1 MVQPRPYASYLLA
14 KKITAW
20 VSFSDVLEKGTF
32 YNFFRSNESVL
43 IGYLFIVININVHL
57 IIDFCTGFITE

>member
-1 MVQPRPYASYLLA
+1 MKV
-14 KKITAW
+14 
-20 VSFSDVLEKGTF
+20 F
-32 YNFFRSNESVL
+32 